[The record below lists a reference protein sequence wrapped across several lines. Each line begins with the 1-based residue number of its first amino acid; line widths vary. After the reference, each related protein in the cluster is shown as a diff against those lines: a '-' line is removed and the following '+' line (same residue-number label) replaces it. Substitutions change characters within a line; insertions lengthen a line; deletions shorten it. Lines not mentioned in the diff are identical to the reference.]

1 MRDLKVQ
8 ELDAFFLGHMVPN
21 CEIKMQIH
29 MGLIP
34 KFTLCDCTHQL
45 LEASAA
51 DSEGGVLLPSR
62 LPALPDLP
70 CEGADSMFLSVIH
83 PASLSSDGVT
93 RESIGVGKGRE
104 GKVDFSP
111 GPI

>member
-1 MRDLKVQ
+1 MGDPKVQ
-8 ELDAFFLGHMVPN
+8 ELDAFFLGLMVPN
-21 CEIKMQIH
+21 CEIKMQTQ

-34 KFTLCDCTHQL
+34 KFTLCGCNHQL

-51 DSEGGVLLPSR
+51 DSEGGVLSPSR

-70 CEGADSMFLSVIH
+70 CEGADSMFLSFIH

-93 RESIGVGKGRE
+93 RESIGVGKGRK
-104 GKVDFSP
+104 G
-111 GPI
+111 